1 LKGDQKYLTI
11 GGEKVPLEKIT
22 FKEWRSIN
30 PLKGKWIGYWWPG
43 VGYYKISRGTTKEA
57 REKQIRL
64 ILNDTSFK
72 TTQRTFLARFSFIAL
87 FIYNELLRS
96 KAERQLDPFEKT
108 WMQAIDHA
116 MKKKPTKRELSQVE
130 QVPPHLKFQQKKDK
144 IEPMIQG
151 KVKELFWLWLSYLYL
166 GNVVLKECVAEDCPR
181 LFRPSRSD
189 QKWCSDQCKART
201 LERGYRRKK
210 KHFQLNL
217 TPEN

>member
-1 LKGDQKYLTI
+1 MKGDQEYLTI

-43 VGYYKISRGTTKEA
+43 IGYYKISRGTTEGA

-64 ILNDTSFK
+64 ILNDDAFRS
-72 TTQRTFLARFSFIAL
+72 TQRTFPARFTFIAL
-87 FIYNELLRS
+87 YVYNELLRS
-96 KAERQLDPFEKT
+96 KAERQLDPLEKT
-108 WMQAIDHA
+108 WIQAIDHA
-116 MKKKPTKRELSQVE
+116 TKKKLTKEELLRIE

-144 IEPMIQG
+144 IEPWIQG
-151 KVKELFWLWLSYLYL
+151 KVKELFWLWLSHLYS
-166 GNVVLKECVAEDCPR
+166 GDVVLKECVAGDCKR

-189 QKWCSDQCKART
+189 QRSCSDQCKART

-210 KHFQLNL
+210 KLFLSS
-217 TPEN
+217 T